1 MKTFNVGILGATGM
15 VGQQFISLLANH
27 PWFNVTCVA
36 ASARSAGKPYAEA
49 MKERW
54 SRTDPIPK
62 DVAGLNVYEVE
73 ADMKTITEQV
83 DFVFSAMS
91 LDKEK
96 IKEIEIAYA
105 ELDVP
110 VCSNNSA
117 HRWTED
123 VPMMMPEINPEH
135 VELIHIQRKNR
146 GWNKGLI
153 AVKPNCSIQ
162 SYVPVMDALKEFGL
176 EKAIVSTYQAIS
188 GAGKTLETA
197 PEILD
202 NVIPYIGGEEQKS
215 EDEPMKIWGTL
226 EKNQLVMAEKPV
238 ISANCI
244 RVATEDGHLV
254 SVNMTFTHKPSRK
267 QILEALENYKNP
279 IAELNLPSSP
289 DKFITYFEE
298 ENRPQTKLDRMV
310 GNGMGITCGRF
321 REDNVMDWKFVALSH
336 NTIRGAAGGAILT
349 AELLAKKG
357 FIE

>member
-1 MKTFNVGILGATGM
+1 MKQFNVGILGATGM
-15 VGQQFISLLANH
+15 VGQQFISLLENH

-49 MKERW
+49 MKGRW
-54 SRTDPIPK
+54 SRTEPIPE
-62 DVAGLNVYEVE
+62 DVAELNVYEVE
-73 ADMKTITEQV
+73 ADMKTIAEQV
-83 DFVFSAMS
+83 DFVFSAIS

-105 ELDVP
+105 ELDIP

-123 VPMMMPEINPEH
+123 VPMMMPEVNPEH
-135 VELIHIQRKNR
+135 VELINIQRKNR
-146 GWNKGLI
+146 GWSKGLI

-162 SYVPVMDALKEFGL
+162 SYVPIIDALKKFGP

-202 NVIPYIGGEEQKS
+202 NVIPYIGGEEKKS
-215 EDEPMKIWGTL
+215 EDEPMKIWGTIEN
-226 EKNQLVMAEKPV
+226 EKLKLADKPV
-238 ISANCI
+238 ISANCV
-244 RVATEDGHLV
+244 RVPAEDGHLV
-254 SVNMTFTHKPSRK
+254 AVNISFANKPTLE
-267 QILEALENYKNP
+267 QIVDALENYENP
-279 IAELNLPSSP
+279 LKALDLPSSP
-289 DKFITYFEE
+289 EKFITYFEE
-298 ENRPQTKLDRMV
+298 ENRPQTQLDRMA

>member
-1 MKTFNVGILGATGM
+1 MKQFKAGILGATGM
-15 VGQQFISLLANH
+15 VGQQFIALLENH

-49 MKERW
+49 MQGRW
-54 SRTDPIPK
+54 SRPEAIPA
-62 DVAGLNVYEVE
+62 DVAKLNVYEVE
-73 ADMKTITEQV
+73 SDMKAIAEQV

-96 IKEIEIAYA
+96 IREIEIAYA
-105 ELDVP
+105 ESDVP

-123 VPMMMPEINPEH
+123 VPMMMPEVNPEH
-135 VELIHIQRKNR
+135 VQLIAVQRKNR
-146 GWNKGLI
+146 GWKKGLI

-162 SYVPVMDALKEFGL
+162 SYVPVMDALKQFGL
-176 EKAIVSTYQAIS
+176 EKAVVSTYQAIS
-188 GAGKTLETA
+188 GAGKTLKTA

-202 NVIPYIGGEEQKS
+202 NAIPYIGGEEKKS

-226 EKNQLVMAEKPV
+226 QNDKLILAEKPI
-238 ISANCI
+238 ISANCV
-244 RVATEDGHLV
+244 RVPVEDGHLV
-254 SVNMTFTHKPSRK
+254 AVNMTFTNKPSLD
-267 QILEALENYKNP
+267 QIVDAINNYKNP
-279 IAELNLPSSP
+279 LETLNLPSSP
-289 DKFITYFEE
+289 EKFITCFKEDD
-298 ENRPQTKLDRMV
+298 RPQTRLDRMA